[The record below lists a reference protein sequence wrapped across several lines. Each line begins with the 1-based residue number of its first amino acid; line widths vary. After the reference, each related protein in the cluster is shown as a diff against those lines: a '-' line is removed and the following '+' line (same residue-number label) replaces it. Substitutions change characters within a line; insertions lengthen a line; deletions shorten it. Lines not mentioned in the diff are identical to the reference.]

1 MMSTEVLNPDSATF
15 PTLSLSKGVA
25 LVSRSPA
32 ELTTCRIAGLR
43 RGWFS
48 DLLLVDSSG
57 RGWKIGGAR
66 KLHGVGPLWGYNI
79 FLNQKI
85 RVELL
90 LSKGPF
96 AVSVED
102 LRERVLKSFRTW
114 HGWEEEGTF
123 SILKTGIEKAGSVS
137 ELISLLERDQDRPSR

>member
-85 RVELL
+85 RVELVL
-90 LSKGPF
+90 AKGPF
-96 AVSVED
+96 TVSVDD

-114 HGWEEEGTF
+114 HGWEEEDGF
-123 SILKTGIEKAGSVS
+123 LVLKARVEKAQSVS
-137 ELISLLERDQDRPSR
+137 EIIAMLERNQDRPAG